1 MTESLPTRAFTIEKL
16 KRLINRARQD
26 AQPDQ
31 KKQPEVADFDWYR
44 PHHFRTEHIAALELL
59 LRKAREALAEAFQ
72 NLCEGAFTVSVDTP
86 TQHYASMLV
95 ANATTEHSNR
105 YYLPISARNNHCGFL
120 SFSVETAFIFVAMML
135 REVAKFD
142 NADRKLS
149 SLEDSILMDVATTI
163 VETFA
168 DVFQEFTGHQLSAAA
183 DFVKDNWPVS
193 FDGLDDLIALTFKV
207 ESPAGAF
214 EFSLTVLS
222 SFVDPVVGLEQ
233 PPHVE
238 EGSDNRRKI
247 IMAALGDV
255 PVTVIARMCS
265 CSVELDD
272 IMNLREGDVLVL
284 NKKISQPIDILLNHR
299 KCFGAY
305 PASSFGKLAVVVA
318 ERETENMNIRVS
330 S

>member
-26 AQPDQ
+26 VEPDQ
-31 KKQPEVADFDWYR
+31 KKQPEVADFDWYH
-44 PHHFRTEHIAALELL
+44 PHHFRTEHIAALELF
-59 LRKAREALAEAFQ
+59 LRKTREALTEAFQ
-72 NLCEGAFTVSVDTP
+72 TLCEGAFTVSVGTP

-105 YYLPISARNNHCGFL
+105 YYLPITARNNHCGFL
-120 SFSVETAFIFVAMML
+120 SFSVETAFIFVALML
-135 REVAKFD
+135 REVAGLD

-163 VETFA
+163 AETFA
-168 DVFQEFTGHQLSAAA
+168 DVFQEFTGHQLSTTA

-193 FDGLDDLIALTFKV
+193 FDGLDDLTAITFKV

-233 PPHVE
+233 PRHIE
-238 EGSDNRRKI
+238 ESIENRRKM
-247 IMAALGDV
+247 IMAAIDDA
-255 PVTVIARMCS
+255 PVTVTARICS

-272 IMNLREGDVLVL
+272 IMNLKEGDVLIL
-284 NKKISQPIDILLNHR
+284 NKRISQPIDVMLNQR

-318 ERETENMNIRVS
+318 ERETEDMNIRVS